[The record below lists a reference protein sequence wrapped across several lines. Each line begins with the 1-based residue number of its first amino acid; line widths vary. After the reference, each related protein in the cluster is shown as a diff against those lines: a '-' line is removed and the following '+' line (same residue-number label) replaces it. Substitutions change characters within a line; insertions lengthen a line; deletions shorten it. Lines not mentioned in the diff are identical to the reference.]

1 MSTLNDINAS
11 LRAKERSKDQLLKGV
26 NSQIKKAQ
34 EVSKANN
41 ATALGGKVGDSLS
54 GIVSKDQLTSAVAGA
69 STAGQ
74 LVDAGSSDFT
84 FGGSGLPQIDIDHTG
99 SFDASLDS
107 DGDIEVTLP
116 ASKDPKVGSVLATD
130 ITGFSPPEEAI
141 EIVALGGAAVDQLT
155 TSIGTST
162 DRKLSLIDD
171 ISTVA
176 AAATKQPGGLP
187 ASFTQQVA
195 AMKDKIKYPFA
206 DANTLDY
213 FQKSLLY
220 NAHAKRNGAFHPVHG
235 YRLPKSNNWMNS
247 IELHILPADKLDK
260 KVAGSMRV
268 WSNMP
273 GLQGWEGQYFQC
285 WVSEFPGSAPIR
297 GLFGFDLSWLSQQPN
312 PYVWSWTHDDELY
325 TRDDGLPNNAGS
337 QPSSRLWGIPQDMG
351 NLYINMAIIGKPFGP
366 FTIPAST
373 SASGEAYEVTDYTHG
388 WSNQFSGSMKDVGYL
403 PELLDTPDEAGIDSA
418 TTDLLTGVSAIEGIG
433 NAAATGLAA
442 AAGSLTGG
450 GDLSVGGIVSSIT
463 GGLGNL
469 AGGIGDIIDDI
480 IDETDDF
487 LDGILPD
494 IDTGFG
500 GVQDLF
506 EDITGSVGNLL
517 TSALPGVNLPK
528 DILSSVIN
536 DVLTG
541 GDVNIGKAA
550 KKLMGADES
559 LSPEMRKIIADIPDD
574 EIENQKDLQSKIQT
588 KAKAAGLPQDEID
601 KVNSNLADGGPIST
615 ALDSIDTTISGSIVA
630 KVGDFYTEDT
640 DLADLVKYYLG
651 AETENF
657 THVDSKEEL
666 GLEFV
671 LKTRETSEV
680 VIHASDTYT
689 NVNIGSEE
697 IHLRHNEAGHD
708 GIQYHYVI
716 RRDGRLQRGKPM
728 DTPGDA
734 SAINGHKQNC
744 IDICLVGGINVPTES
759 PEPSL
764 NLSASSYTQTQMK
777 TLEAFLE
784 VFYRMVPGGQVLGH
798 NDIDP
803 ESSDPYFDVIAY
815 VENLFGKKSVYEN
828 TLADASASL
837 ADLVTKKPV

>member
-1 MSTLNDINAS
+1 MSSLNDINAS
-11 LRAKERSKDQLLKGV
+11 LRAKERSKDELLKGV
-26 NSQIKKAQ
+26 NSEIKKAKN
-34 EVSKANN
+34 VSTANN
-41 ATALGGKVGDSLS
+41 ATALGTKVGDTVA
-54 GIVSKDQLTSAVAGA
+54 GVVSKDQLSSISNGG

-84 FGGSGLPQIDIDHTG
+84 FGGGGLPQVDIDHTG
-99 SFDASLDS
+99 AFEAGLDS
-107 DGDIEVTLP
+107 DGEIEVTVP
-116 ASKDPKVGSVLATD
+116 ASKDSKAGNVLSTD
-130 ITGFSPPEEAI
+130 ITGFAPPVESI

-155 TSIGTST
+155 TAIGTST
-162 DRKLSLIDD
+162 ERKVELIES
-171 ISTVA
+171 IA
-176 AAATKQPGGLP
+176 ATAAETTKQPGGIP
-187 ASFTQQVA
+187 SSFTEQVNA
-195 AMKDKIKYPFA
+195 IKLKIENPFA

-220 NAHAKRNGAFHPVHG
+220 NSHAKYNGAFAAVHG
-235 YRLPKSNNWMNS
+235 YRLPKSAGWTNS
-247 IELHILPADKLDK
+247 IMLHILPADKLDK
-260 KVAGSMRV
+260 QVAGSMRV

-273 GLQGWEGQYFQC
+273 GLRGWEGQYFQC
-285 WVSEFPGSAPIR
+285 WVSEFPNSEPIT
-297 GLFGFDLSWLSQQPN
+297 GLFGRPLVWLSQQPN
-312 PYVWSWTHDDELY
+312 PYAWSWTHDDEFY
-325 TRDDGLPNNAGS
+325 SRQGVGS
-337 QPSSRLWGIPQDMG
+337 DQQGTKIWGIPQDMG
-351 NLYINMAIIGKPFGP
+351 NLYINMAIIGQPFGP
-366 FTIPAST
+366 FTINDGPDAPFT
-373 SASGEAYEVTDYTHG
+373 INDYTHG
-388 WSNQFSGSMKDVGYL
+388 WSNRIGHIEGYL
-403 PELLDTPDEAGIDSA
+403 PELIDTPDESGIDSA
-418 TTDLLTGVSAIEGIG
+418 TTDLLTGISAVEELG
-433 NAAATGLAA
+433 NAAALGAAA
-442 AAGSLTGG
+442 AAGSLTSIGS
-450 GDLSVGGIVSSIT
+450 DISVGGIVSSIT
-463 GGLGNL
+463 DGIGNL
-469 AGGIGDIIDDI
+469 AGGIGGIIDDI
-480 IDETDDF
+480 VEETGDF
-487 LDGILPD
+487 LDNILPD

-550 KKLMGADES
+550 KKLLGADES
-559 LSPEMRKIIADIPDD
+559 LSPEMRNIISDIDD
-574 EIENQKDLQSKIQT
+574 DTIENQKDLQSKIEK
-588 KAKAAGLPQDEID
+588 KAKASGIPQDEID
-601 KVNSNLADGGPIST
+601 KVNSNLADGGSIST

-657 THVDSKEEL
+657 QHVDSKEEL

-689 NVNIGSEE
+689 NANIGSEE

-716 RRDGRLQRGKPM
+716 RRDGRLQRGKPL

-777 TLEAFLE
+777 TLESFLE

-798 NDIDP
+798 SDIDP
-803 ESSDPYFDVIAY
+803 ESPDPYFDVIAY

-828 TLADASASL
+828 PLADASVSL

>member
-26 NSQIKKAQ
+26 NSEIKKAKS
-34 EVSKANN
+34 VSTANS
-41 ATALGGKVGDSLS
+41 ATALGTKVGDTVA
-54 GIVSKDQLTSAVAGA
+54 GVVSKDQLSAVSNGG

-74 LVDAGSSDFT
+74 LVEAGSSDFT
-84 FGGSGLPQIDIDHTG
+84 FGGGGLPQVDIDHTG
-99 SFDASLDS
+99 AFEASLDS
-107 DGDIEVTLP
+107 DGSGNTEIEVTVP
-116 ASKDPKVGSVLATD
+116 ASKDSKAGNVLSTD
-130 ITGFSPPEEAI
+130 ITGFAPPVESI

-155 TSIGTST
+155 TAIGTST
-162 DRKLSLIDD
+162 ERKVELIES
-171 ISTVA
+171 IA
-176 AAATKQPGGLP
+176 ATASETTKQPGGIP
-187 ASFTQQVA
+187 ASFTEQVNA
-195 AMKDKIKYPFA
+195 IKLKVENPFA

-220 NAHAKRNGAFHPVHG
+220 NSHAKRNGAFHPVHG
-235 YRLPKSNNWMNS
+235 YRLPASAGFTNS
-247 IELHILPADKLDK
+247 IMLHILPADKLSK
-260 KVAGSMRV
+260 KVAGNMRV

-273 GLQGWEGQYFQC
+273 GLRGWEGQYFQC
-285 WVSEFPGSAPIR
+285 WVSEFPNSEPIT
-297 GLFGFDLSWLSQQPN
+297 GLFGRPLVWLSQQPN
-312 PYVWSWTHDDELY
+312 PYAWAWTHDDEFE
-325 TRDDGLPNNAGS
+325 N
-337 QPSSRLWGIPQDMG
+337 PSGRLWGIPQDMG

-366 FTIPAST
+366 ITINEGPDAPFTI
-373 SASGEAYEVTDYTHG
+373 TDYTHG
-388 WSNQFSGSMKDVGYL
+388 WSNRIGQIEGYL
-403 PELLDTPDEAGIDSA
+403 PELIDTPDESGIDSA
-418 TTDLLTGVSAIEGIG
+418 TTDLLTGISAVEELG
-433 NAAATGLAA
+433 NAAALGAAA
-442 AAGSLTGG
+442 AAGSLTSIGS
-450 GDLSVGGIVSSIT
+450 DISVDGIVSSIT
-463 GGLGNL
+463 DGIGNL
-469 AGGIGDIIDDI
+469 AGGVGGIIDDI

-487 LDGILPD
+487 LDNILPD

-550 KKLMGADES
+550 KKLLGADES
-559 LSPEMRKIIADIPDD
+559 LSPEMRNIIADIDD
-574 EIENQKDLQSKIQT
+574 DTIENQKDLQSKIAK
-588 KAKAAGLPQDEID
+588 KAKEAGLPQDEID

-657 THVDSKEEL
+657 QHVDSKEEL

-764 NLSASSYTQTQMK
+764 NFSASSYTQTQMK
-777 TLEAFLE
+777 TLESFLE
-784 VFYRMVPGGQVLGH
+784 VFYQMVPGGQVLGH
-798 NDIDP
+798 NNIDP
-803 ESSDPYFDVIAY
+803 ESPDPYFDVIAY

-828 TLADASASL
+828 TLADASVSL